1 MCKFGL
7 QTMIK
12 EEERLA
18 AVLADIDNEV
28 RIVPRG
34 AYVKTPT
41 GQVYENRSFE
51 GMLPLLFCCLSNRGE
66 QTTKCCYDAST
77 TL

>member
-1 MCKFGL
+1 
-7 QTMIK
+7 MIK
-12 EEERLA
+12 EEERLS
-18 AVLADIDNEV
+18 AVLAEIDNEV

-51 GMLPLLFCCLSNRGE
+51 GKSLNENYHC
-66 QTTKCCYDAST
+66 ST
-77 TL
+77 HQLG